1 MKAKGAHPQLAA
13 QQPVTSSSQNQTPP
27 PNHIS
32 HARSKSSA
40 VPSATSLTQVT
51 TGNISRSISACNRC
65 RSRKTKCDQLFP
77 ACTACAKANVECVG
91 VDAAT
96 GREIPR
102 SYVSHLEERVA
113 FLEKQLA
120 NGFQL
125 DQQSPPVDG
134 SRKRKADGD
143 MVNSSASVP
152 RPSQDFVSDHSQGRN
167 QQINIVGAELKQEP
181 DTHAPL
187 RSMET
192 AQDGLLGPGG
202 KDIGFAELMFAAI
215 KVSSRTKGHLPAR
228 VASFR
233 GKLPEH
239 WKNNTGGTEDAD
251 SLPPTTADLQTVMQK
266 PTPADFPDM
275 KTAIHLANAYFNQ
288 ANPQIPILHA
298 PVFMDKLT
306 QLYEWLDKRPGVT
319 EADLPEEHIPMLY
332 YMNMVFA
339 IATGMNSNYQSM
351 PEQFHA
357 SAMKYIHT
365 IFSAPNRLD
374 TLKGVLLLALYS
386 LMRPAVP
393 GVWYV
398 VGSALRICI
407 DLGLHQETP
416 QVLQVLDPLTIDA
429 RRRLFWCAYSL
440 DRQVCVYLGRP
451 FGISDDAIKVPLP
464 EDIDENL
471 ISEHGILKEHPDAV
485 RKSSRT
491 IACHMFRIRQL
502 QSEIQ
507 KILYQQSEVPR
518 QFADVLDWRR
528 DMERRL
534 HDWTISVPKK
544 ENEANCGYNMGF
556 IDLNYQQTRLLLYG
570 LSPAVP
576 KPDTAAY
583 LVIADAGDRIIK
595 AYRGLHRS
603 KSINYTWL
611 ACHNLFTAGTSY
623 LCSLWHSP
631 EVRKRT
637 SVDQID
643 HNAMACK
650 LVFESMQE
658 RCPAAI
664 GCRDVFENLAS
675 ATIQLCSKKGD
686 LRHDSHSNKRIRG
699 ESSSSRR
706 APEKTPLEP
715 VQHALPA
722 SLANIV
728 HHVPSPP
735 PSEQSNPAPHLQPR
749 HHTPTIQDQ
758 RHDTPLSSYDV
769 FQQEL
774 LAGSPPLQQQQHPL
788 QFSHSQHSMQHQ
800 QPMAP
805 PSNHYTRPMQ
815 QSPPIQQDP
824 FVLSPASQ
832 SPAPQHQVGIS
843 PGAHSH
849 HSSMSLQTPPS
860 VTHESSMFSP
870 HSGFLPENN
879 PNLEQIIRTAN
890 ELSNDTSYN
899 IFNSGYQDDSGGQ
912 GAVEESMG
920 SKVYSLMSNVG
931 GGSIWSDQFLF
942 DNGNGVGADGVGVGY
957 PMGYGSGLSLGFGQ
971 MGGGGSSDY
980 SNNFVGFGL

>member
-1 MKAKGAHPQLAA
+1 MKAKQPQSASPLPSAA
-13 QQPVTSSSQNQTPP
+13 QSASPTPT
-27 PNHIS
+27 
-32 HARSKSSA
+32 HARSKSG

-120 NGFQL
+120 SSARIDGP
-125 DQQSPPVDG
+125 SPSDS

-143 MVNSSASVP
+143 MVSPLTAT
-152 RPSQDFVSDHSQGRN
+152 RPDFSLDHSQTNGQHINVIGGPRHDSNGHIGVGQPLVRGESGR
-167 QQINIVGAELKQEP
+167 
-181 DTHAPL
+181 
-187 RSMET
+187 
-192 AQDGLLGPGG
+192 DGLLGPGA
-202 KDIGFAELMFAAI
+202 KDISFAELMFAAV
-215 KVSSRTKGHLPAR
+215 KVSSKTKGHLPAR

-239 WKNNTGGTEDAD
+239 WKNNTNPNEDGDA
-251 SLPPTTADLQTVMQK
+251 LPPTTADLQTVLHK
-266 PTPADFPDM
+266 PTPAPFPDRQ
-275 KTAIHLANAYFNQ
+275 TAELLANAYINQ
-288 ANPQIPILHA
+288 ANPQIPILHGPTFLA
-298 PVFMDKLT
+298 NLRAVYD
-306 QLYEWLDKRPGVT
+306 WLGERPGLKET
-319 EADLPEEHIPMLY
+319 DLPEEHIPMLY

-339 IATGMNSNYQSM
+339 IATGMNADYQSM

-357 SAMKYIHT
+357 AAMKYIDT

-416 QVLQVLDPLTIDA
+416 QVLRVLDALTIDE

-451 FGISDDAIKVPLP
+451 FGISDDAIRVPFP
-464 EDIDENL
+464 EDIDDSL
-471 ISEHGILKEHPDAV
+471 ISEYGIQKEHPNAI

-518 QFADVLDWRR
+518 QFKDLTEWRK

-534 HDWTISVPKK
+534 NDWTISVPKK
-544 ENEANCGYNMGF
+544 DNEANCGYNMGF

-576 KPDTAAY
+576 QPDTAAY
-583 LVIADAGDRIIK
+583 LVISDAGDRIIK
-595 AYRGLHRS
+595 AYRSLHRS

-637 SVDQID
+637 TVDKTD

-650 LVFESMQE
+650 LIFESMQE

-686 LRHDSHSNKRIRG
+686 LLGGSHSNKRIRG
-699 ESSSSRR
+699 EGNSARR
-706 APEKTPLEP
+706 TIEKTSIEP

-735 PSEQSNPAPHLQPR
+735 PSEQSMQTPHSQTR
-749 HHTPTIQDQ
+749 HTPSIQES
-758 RHDTPLSSYDV
+758 TPLSTYDV

-774 LAGSPPLQQQQHPL
+774 TTSPPI
-788 QFSHSQHSMQHQ
+788 Q

-805 PSNHYTRPMQ
+805 PSNHYARSMQ
-815 QSPPIQQDP
+815 QSPPIQDP
-824 FVLSPASQ
+824 FILSPPSQ
-832 SPAPQHQVGIS
+832 SPISQQQPVIS

-849 HSSMSLQTPPS
+849 HSSISMQTPPS
-860 VTHESSMFSP
+860 ASHDSMFSP

-879 PNLEQIIRTAN
+879 PNLEQIMRTAN
-890 ELSNDTSYN
+890 DLTNDASYN
-899 IFNSGYQDDSGGQ
+899 IFNSVYQDDSNRSGG
-912 GAVEESMG
+912 GEDGMG
-920 SKVYSLMSNVG
+920 GKMYQLMSDVG
-931 GGSIWSDQFLF
+931 GGSIWGDQFMFELGAGGG
-942 DNGNGVGADGVGVGY
+942 DVGAYAGMYNGALSMGIGQVGGGNGAGVTD
-957 PMGYGSGLSLGFGQ
+957 PF
-971 MGGGGSSDY
+971 
-980 SNNFVGFGL
+980 NNFVGFSGGL

>member
-1 MKAKGAHPQLAA
+1 MKSKQPQSTLPTTAAGA
-13 QQPVTSSSQNQTPP
+13 QTASPT
-27 PNHIS
+27 HI
-32 HARSKSSA
+32 RSKST

-120 NGFQL
+120 SGA
-125 DQQSPPVDG
+125 QSQSSSG
-134 SRKRKADGD
+134 ESSRKRKADGD
-143 MVNSSASVP
+143 MVSPLTS
-152 RPSQDFVSDHSQGRN
+152 RPSQDLSNYQANGQNISVVGSRQNSEGQVFTGAIGQGD
-167 QQINIVGAELKQEP
+167 ATQEV
-181 DTHAPL
+181 
-187 RSMET
+187 
-192 AQDGLLGPGG
+192 LLGPSG
-202 KDIGFAELMFAAI
+202 KDISFAELMFAAV
-215 KVSSRTKGHLPAR
+215 KVSSKTGGHLPAK

-233 GKLPEH
+233 GKMPEH
-239 WKNNTGGTEDAD
+239 WKNNTGPNEDGDA
-251 SLPPTTADLQTVMQK
+251 LPPTTADLQTVLQK
-266 PTPADFPDM
+266 PVPATFPDRT
-275 KTAIHLANAYFNQ
+275 TAEKLALAYFNQ
-288 ANPQIPILHA
+288 ANPQIPILHRTI
-298 PVFMDKLT
+298 FMAKLKT
-306 QLYEWLDKRPGVT
+306 VYDWLAERPGYKET
-319 EADLPEEHIPMLY
+319 DLPEEYTPMLY
-332 YMNMVFA
+332 YMNMVWA
-339 IATGMNSNYQSM
+339 IATGMNANYQSM
-351 PEQFHA
+351 PEKFHA
-357 SAMKYIHT
+357 AAMKYIDT
-365 IFSAPNRLD
+365 IFSTSNRLD

-416 QVLQVLDPLTIDA
+416 QVLRVLDALTIDT

-451 FGISDDAIKVPLP
+451 FGISDDAIKVPFP
-464 EDIDENL
+464 EDIDDSL
-471 ISEHGILKEHPDAV
+471 ISEYGILKEHPNALN
-485 RKSSRT
+485 KSSRT

-507 KILYQQSEVPR
+507 KILYQQSELPR
-518 QFADVLDWRR
+518 EFNSIGHWRK

-544 ENEANCGYNMGF
+544 DNEANCGYNMGF

-583 LVIADAGDRIIK
+583 LVISDAGDRIIK
-595 AYRGLHRS
+595 AYRSLHRA

-623 LCSLWHSP
+623 LCALWHSP

-637 SVDQID
+637 TVDQID
-643 HNAMACK
+643 HNAMACRSI
-650 LVFESMQE
+650 FESMQE

-686 LRHDSHSNKRIRG
+686 LLGGGHPTKRIRG
-699 ESSSSRR
+699 ENSSSRR
-706 APEKTPLEP
+706 TTEKTALEP
-715 VQHALPA
+715 VHHALPA

-735 PSEQSNPAPHLQPR
+735 PSESILTPISQPR
-749 HHTPTIQDQ
+749 HTTNVHES
-758 RHDTPLSSYDV
+758 TPLSAYDV
-769 FQQEL
+769 FQQDP
-774 LAGSPPLQQQQHPL
+774 LAISPSLQQ
-788 QFSHSQHSMQHQ
+788 Q

-805 PSNHYTRPMQ
+805 PVNHYSRSLQ
-815 QSPPIQQDP
+815 QSPPALHDP
-824 FVLSPASQ
+824 FVLSPPSQ
-832 SPAPQHQVGIS
+832 SPISHQQAVIS

-849 HSSMSLQTPPS
+849 HSSISMQSPHSAQDSL
-860 VTHESSMFSP
+860 FSP

-879 PNLEQIIRTAN
+879 PNLEQIMRTAT

-899 IFNSGYQDDSGGQ
+899 IFNSGYADDSTGTGNGEDGMGGKMYQ
-912 GAVEESMG
+912 
-920 SKVYSLMSNVG
+920 LMSDVG
-931 GGSIWSDQFLF
+931 GGSIWGDQFMFELG
-942 DNGNGVGADGVGVGY
+942 DGNGGGGGGGGGASTAGGYAVGY
-957 PMGYGSGLSLGFGQ
+957 NGTLSM
-971 MGGGGSSDY
+971 MGGGGVGGATDHF
-980 SNNFVGFGL
+980 NNFVGFSGGL

>member
-1 MKAKGAHPQLAA
+1 MKSKQPQSALPTAAGA
-13 QQPVTSSSQNQTPP
+13 QTTASPT
-27 PNHIS
+27 HI
-32 HARSKSSA
+32 RSKSTI
-40 VPSATSLTQVT
+40 PSATSLTQVT

-120 NGFQL
+120 SGAQL
-125 DQQSPPVDG
+125 QPSSG
-134 SRKRKADGD
+134 ESSRKRKADGD
-143 MVNSSASVP
+143 MVSPLSS
-152 RPSQDFVSDHSQGRN
+152 RPSQDFTNYQSNGQHISV
-167 QQINIVGAELKQEP
+167 VGGGPRQDSEGQVFTGAIGQT
-181 DTHAPL
+181 D
-187 RSMET
+187 T
-192 AQDGLLGPGG
+192 AQEALLGPKG
-202 KDIGFAELMFAAI
+202 KDISFAELMFAAV
-215 KVSSRTKGHLPAR
+215 KVSSKTVGHLPPR

-233 GKLPEH
+233 GKMPEN
-239 WKNNTGGTEDAD
+239 WKSNTGTNEDGDA
-251 SLPPTTADLQTVMQK
+251 LPPTTAELQTVLQK
-266 PTPADFPDM
+266 PVPATFPDRT
-275 KTAIHLANAYFNQ
+275 TAEKLALAYFNQ
-288 ANPQIPILHA
+288 ANPQIPILHRTI
-298 PVFMDKLT
+298 FMGKLNDV
-306 QLYEWLDKRPGVT
+306 YEWLAERPGLKET
-319 EADLPEEHIPMLY
+319 DLPEEHVPMLY
-332 YMNMVFA
+332 YMNMVWA
-339 IATGMNSNYQSM
+339 IATGMNAAYQSM
-351 PEQFHA
+351 PEKFHA
-357 SAMKYIHT
+357 AAMKHIDT
-365 IFSAPNRLD
+365 IFSSPNRLD

-416 QVLQVLDPLTIDA
+416 QVLRVLDALTIDT

-451 FGISDDAIKVPLP
+451 FGISDDAIKVNFP
-464 EDIDENL
+464 EDIDDSF
-471 ISEHGILKEHPDAV
+471 ISEHGIFKEHPNASN
-485 RKSSRT
+485 KSSRT
-491 IACHMFRIRQL
+491 IARHMFMIRQL

-507 KILYQQSEVPR
+507 KILYQQSELPR
-518 QFADVLDWRR
+518 KFTSIDHWRK
-528 DMERRL
+528 DMEGRL
-534 HDWTISVPKK
+534 NVWTITVPKK

-583 LVIADAGDRIIK
+583 LVISDAGDRIIK
-595 AYRGLHRS
+595 AYRSLHRA

-623 LCSLWHSP
+623 LCALWHSP

-637 SVDQID
+637 TVDQID

-650 LVFESMQE
+650 SIFESMQE

-664 GCRDVFENLAS
+664 GCRDVFESLAS
-675 ATIQLCSKKGD
+675 ATIQFCSKKGD
-686 LRHDSHSNKRIRG
+686 LLGGGHPSKRPRG
-699 ESSSSRR
+699 ESSTSRR
-706 APEKTPLEP
+706 TNEKTGLEP
-715 VQHALPA
+715 VHHALPA

-735 PSEQSNPAPHLQPR
+735 PSEQNILTPISQPR
-749 HHTPTIQDQ
+749 HTPSVQDP
-758 RHDTPLSSYDV
+758 TPLSVYDV
-769 FQQEL
+769 FQQDP
-774 LAGSPPLQQQQHPL
+774 LAISTSIQ
-788 QFSHSQHSMQHQ
+788 Q

-805 PSNHYTRPMQ
+805 PVHYSRSLQ
-815 QSPPIQQDP
+815 QSPPALHDP
-824 FVLSPASQ
+824 FVLSPPSQ
-832 SPAPQHQVGIS
+832 SPIPQQPVIS

-849 HSSMSLQTPPS
+849 HSSMSMQSPHSAQDSL
-860 VTHESSMFSP
+860 FSP

-879 PNLEQIIRTAN
+879 PNLEQIMRTAT

-899 IFNSGYQDDSGGQ
+899 IFNSGYANDSTGTGTGEDGMGGKMYQ
-912 GAVEESMG
+912 
-920 SKVYSLMSNVG
+920 LMSDVG
-931 GGSIWSDQFLF
+931 GGSIWGDQFMFELG
-942 DNGNGVGADGVGVGY
+942 DGNSTAGAGTAGGYAVGY
-957 PMGYGSGLSLGFGQ
+957 NGTLSM
-971 MGGGGSSDY
+971 MGGGGGVGGPTDHF
-980 SNNFVGFGL
+980 NNFVGFSGGL

>member
-1 MKAKGAHPQLAA
+1 MKAKHPQAPSSLPAA
-13 QQPVTSSSQNQTPP
+13 QTTATSPP
-27 PNHIS
+27 T
-32 HARSKSSA
+32 HARSKSG

-120 NGFQL
+120 SGGGGGGGGGGGA
-125 DQQSPPVDG
+125 QSDSQSSG
-134 SRKRKADGD
+134 DLSRKRKADGD
-143 MVNSSASVP
+143 MVVSNNSRPEYMVDRPHSNGQHINLVGGGSRHDSDAHIP
-152 RPSQDFVSDHSQGRN
+152 RVTD
-167 QQINIVGAELKQEP
+167 
-181 DTHAPL
+181 HAPP
-187 RSMET
+187 T
-192 AQDGLLGPGG
+192 QGGILGPGG
-202 KDIGFAELMFAAI
+202 KDISFAELMFAAV
-215 KVSSRTKGHLPAR
+215 KVSSKTKGHLPAR

-233 GKLPEH
+233 GRLPEH
-239 WKNNTGGTEDAD
+239 WKNNTNPNEETDA
-251 SLPPTTADLQTVMQK
+251 LPPTTADLQTVLQK
-266 PTPADFPDM
+266 PNPATFPDRQ
-275 KTAIHLANAYFNQ
+275 TAEALANAYFNQ
-288 ANPQIPILHA
+288 ANPQIPILHG
-298 PVFMDKLT
+298 PTFLNKLRAV
-306 QLYEWLDKRPGVT
+306 YDWLADRPGLKET
-319 EADLPEEHIPMLY
+319 DLPDEYIPMLY
-332 YMNMVFA
+332 YMNMVWA

-357 SAMKYIHT
+357 AAMKYIDT
-365 IFSAPNRLD
+365 IFSAQNRLD

-386 LMRPAVP
+386 LMRPAIP

-416 QVLQVLDPLTIDA
+416 QVLRVLDALTIDE

-451 FGISDDAIKVPLP
+451 FGISDDALKVPFP
-464 EDIDENL
+464 EDIDDSL
-471 ISEHGILKEHPDAV
+471 ISEYGIQKEHPDAI

-507 KILYQQSEVPR
+507 KILYQQSELPR
-518 QFADVLDWRR
+518 KFTDIPEWRK

-534 HDWTISVPKK
+534 NDWTISVPKK
-544 ENEANCGYNMGF
+544 DNEANCGYNMGF

-576 KPDTAAY
+576 QPDTAAY

-595 AYRGLHRS
+595 AYRSLHRS

-637 SVDQID
+637 TVDQID

-650 LVFESMQE
+650 LIFESMQE

-686 LRHDSHSNKRIRG
+686 LLGGSHSNKRMRG
-699 ESSSSRR
+699 ESNTTRR
-706 APEKTPLEP
+706 VTEKTSIEP

-735 PSEQSNPAPHLQPR
+735 PSEQN
-749 HHTPTIQDQ
+749 IQ
-758 RHDTPLSSYDV
+758 TPLSRHTPNIKESSTPYDI
-769 FQQEL
+769 FKQEMTT
-774 LAGSPPLQQQQHPL
+774 SPPLH
-788 QFSHSQHSMQHQ
+788 H
-800 QPMAP
+800 PMAP
-805 PSNHYTRPMQ
+805 PSNHYARTSTTSLQ
-815 QSPPIQQDP
+815 HSPPIQQDP
-824 FVLSPASQ
+824 FIVSPPSQ
-832 SPAPQHQVGIS
+832 SPIPHAPVIS
-843 PGAHSH
+843 PGGHSH
-849 HSSMSLQTPPS
+849 HSSISMQTPPS
-860 VTHESSMFSP
+860 ASHESIFSP
-870 HSGFLPENN
+870 HSSNFLQENN
-879 PNLEQIIRTAN
+879 ANLEQIMRTAG
-890 ELSNDTSYN
+890 ELGNDASYN
-899 IFNSGYQDDSGGQ
+899 VFNSLYQIQDESGGA
-912 GAVEESMG
+912 GPGEDGMG
-920 SKVYSLMSNVG
+920 GKMYQLMSDVG
-931 GGSIWSDQFLF
+931 GGSIWGDQFMF
-942 DNGNGVGADGVGVGY
+942 EVGSSAGGGGGGGD
-957 PMGYGSGLSLGFGQ
+957 GSGYAGVYNGTLSMGIGQ
-971 MGGGGSSDY
+971 MGGGGGGGVTDHF
-980 SNNFVGFGL
+980 NNFVGFSGGL

>member
-1 MKAKGAHPQLAA
+1 MKAKQPQAPLA
-13 QQPVTSSSQNQTPP
+13 VSQTASPTQ
-27 PNHIS
+27 
-32 HARSKSSA
+32 ARAKSN
-40 VPSATSLTQVT
+40 VPSATSLVHQT

-120 NGFQL
+120 EGQHPANGQAIS
-125 DQQSPPVDG
+125 DS

-143 MVNSSASVP
+143 MVSPLNAQQDLLNGIHTNGV
-152 RPSQDFVSDHSQGRN
+152 SQQH
-167 QQINIVGAELKQEP
+167 INIVGGGIRHIP
-181 DTHAPL
+181 DSREAGHG
-187 RSMET
+187 
-192 AQDGLLGPGG
+192 QNGLLGSGG

-215 KVSSRTKGHLPAR
+215 KVSSRTQGHLPAR

-233 GKLPEH
+233 GRLPEP
-239 WKNNTGGTEDAD
+239 WKQSNNNGLSSEDSDA
-251 SLPPTTADLQTVMQK
+251 LPPTTAELQTVLQK
-266 PTPADFPDM
+266 PTPATFPDR
-275 KTAIHLANAYFNQ
+275 KTAELLASGYFNQ
-288 ANPQIPILHA
+288 ANPQIPILHE
-298 PVFMDKLT
+298 PTFMTKLKAVY
-306 QLYEWLDKRPGVT
+306 QWLEERPGLKET
-319 EADLPEEHIPMLY
+319 DLPEEHIPMLY

-351 PEQFHA
+351 PESFHA
-357 SAMKYIHT
+357 AAMRYIDT
-365 IFSAPNRLD
+365 IFSAQNRLD

-416 QVLQVLDPLTIDA
+416 QVLRQLDPLTIDE

-451 FGISDDAIKVPLP
+451 FGISDDAIKVPFP
-464 EDIDENL
+464 EDIDDSL
-471 ISEHGILKEHPDAV
+471 ISEYGIQKEHPNAL

-491 IACHMFRIRQL
+491 IACHMFKIRQL

-518 QFADVLDWRR
+518 KFKDIAEWRK

-534 HDWTISVPKK
+534 HDWTISVPKR

-576 KPDTAAY
+576 NPDTAAY

-595 AYRGLHRS
+595 AYRSLHRS

-623 LCSLWHSP
+623 LCALWHSH

-637 SVDQID
+637 SVEQID
-643 HNAMACK
+643 FNALACK
-650 LVFESMQE
+650 AVFDSMKE

-675 ATIQLCSKKGD
+675 ATIQLCNTKGD
-686 LRHDSHSNKRIRG
+686 LLGGSHSNKRIRA
-699 ESSSSRR
+699 ENAAKSRSKV
-706 APEKTPLEP
+706 EKVPVEP

-735 PSEQSNPAPHLQPR
+735 PSEQSIP
-749 HHTPTIQDQ
+749 TPISQS
-758 RHDTPLSSYDV
+758 HSTPQIPDSFPPNAYDI
-769 FQQEL
+769 FQQDPL
-774 LAGSPPLQQQQHPL
+774 TASPPLQN
-788 QFSHSQHSMQHQ
+788 SMG
-800 QPMAP
+800 P
-805 PSNHYTRPMQ
+805 PTHFRPIQ
-815 QSPPIQQDP
+815 QSPVQDP
-824 FVLSPASQ
+824 FVVSPPAQ
-832 SPAPQHQVGIS
+832 SPIIQQPVIS
-843 PGAHSH
+843 PGAHSQ
-849 HSSMSLQTPPS
+849 HSGMSMQTPPS
-860 VTHESSMFSP
+860 AHDSLFSP
-870 HSGFLPENN
+870 GGGFLEN
-879 PNLEQIIRTAN
+879 PNLEQIMRTAN
-890 ELSNDTSYN
+890 ELGNDANYN
-899 IFNSGYQDDSGGQ
+899 VFNSGYQDDSTVSGEDPMGG
-912 GAVEESMG
+912 
-920 SKVYSLMSNVG
+920 KVYQLMSDVG
-931 GGSIWSDQFLF
+931 GGSIWTDQFMLE
-942 DNGNGVGADGVGVGY
+942 GIADGGY
-957 PMGYGSGLSLGFGQ
+957 TAYNATLNMGFGQ
-971 MGGGGSSDY
+971 MGNGMGNDSF
-980 SNNFVGFGL
+980 NNFVGFSGGL

>member
-1 MKAKGAHPQLAA
+1 MKAKASHPQLAA
-13 QQPVTSSSQNQTPP
+13 QLPGASSSHIQAPSSPP
-27 PNHIS
+27 THIS

-40 VPSATSLTQVT
+40 VPSATSLTQAT

-120 NGFQL
+120 NGAQS
-125 DQQSPPVDG
+125 DQQSPPVDV
-134 SRKRKADGD
+134 SRKRKADGG
-143 MVNSSASVP
+143 MVNQ
-152 RPSQDFVSDHSQGRN
+152 PSQDFLSDRSQAQSR
-167 QQINIVGAELKQEP
+167 QISIVGAELKQEP
-181 DTHAPL
+181 DVLPL
-187 RSMET
+187 IQPTEP
-192 AQDGLLGPGG
+192 QNGLLGPGG

-239 WKNNTGGTEDAD
+239 WKNVNGNEDAD
-251 SLPPTTADLQTVMQK
+251 DLPPTTADLQTVLQK
-266 PTPADFPDM
+266 PSPAAFPDRN
-275 KTAIHLANAYFNQ
+275 TAEHLANAYFNQ

-298 PVFMDKLT
+298 PVFMRKLT
-306 QLYEWLDKRPGVT
+306 SVYDWLSERPGST
-319 EADLPEEHIPMLY
+319 EVDLPEEHVPMLY

-339 IATGMNSNYQSM
+339 IATGMNANYKSM

-357 SAMKYIHT
+357 SAMKYIDT

-416 QVLQVLDPLTIDA
+416 QVLRVLDALTIDT

-451 FGISDDAIKVPLP
+451 FGISDDAIRVPLP
-464 EDIDENL
+464 DDIDENL
-471 ISEHGILKEHPDAV
+471 ISEYGIQKEHPSNV

-491 IACHMFRIRQL
+491 IAYHMFRIRQL

-518 QFADVLDWRR
+518 KFADVLDWRR

-534 HDWTISVPKK
+534 NDWTISVPKK
-544 ENEANCGYNMGF
+544 ENEVNCGYNMGF

-570 LSPAVP
+570 LSPAIP

-583 LVIADAGDRIIK
+583 LVISDAGDRIIK

-637 SVDQID
+637 TVDQID

-686 LRHDSHSNKRIRG
+686 LLHGSHSNKRMRG
-699 ESSSSRR
+699 EG
-706 APEKTPLEP
+706 A
-715 VQHALPA
+715 
-722 SLANIV
+722 
-728 HHVPSPP
+728 
-735 PSEQSNPAPHLQPR
+735 
-749 HHTPTIQDQ
+749 
-758 RHDTPLSSYDV
+758 YDV
-769 FQQEL
+769 FQQDP
-774 LAGSPPLQQQQHPL
+774 LAASPPLQQQHIL
-788 QFSHSQHSMQHQ
+788 QLSQHSQHTSQQQH
-800 QPMAP
+800 PMAP
-805 PSNHYTRPMQ
+805 PSNHYTRPIQ
-815 QSPPIQQDP
+815 QTPPIQQDP

-860 VTHESSMFSP
+860 ASHDSIFSP
-870 HSGFLPENN
+870 HSGFLLENN
-879 PNLEQIIRTAN
+879 PQLEQVMRTAN
-890 ELSNDTSYN
+890 ELGSDASYN
-899 IFNSGYQDDSGGQ
+899 IFNSGYQDDSSGQ
-912 GAVEESMG
+912 GTIEDGMG
-920 SKVYSLMSNVG
+920 GKMYQLMSDVG
-931 GGSIWSDQFLF
+931 GGSIWADQFMF
-942 DNGNGVGADGVGVGY
+942 DSGGGMGADGIGAGY
-957 PMGYGSGLSLGFGQ
+957 PLGYGGGLSIGIGQ
-971 MGGGGSSDY
+971 MGGGGGTTDHY
-980 SNNFVGFGL
+980 SNFVGFSGGL

>member
-1 MKAKGAHPQLAA
+1 MKEKQPQSVLPA
-13 QQPVTSSSQNQTPP
+13 SSQTVHPT
-27 PNHIS
+27 H
-32 HARSKSSA
+32 HARSKST
-40 VPSATSLTQVT
+40 VPSATSLTQAT

-113 FLEKQLA
+113 FLEKQVA
-120 NGFQL
+120 QATAQF
-125 DQQSPPVDG
+125 DG
-134 SRKRKADGD
+134 LPSSAGDSSRKRKADGD
-143 MVNSSASVP
+143 MVTPSSAS
-152 RPSQDFVSDHSQGRN
+152 RPSQDFPRDRSQPNG
-167 QQINIVGAELKQEP
+167 QQHINIVGGDHRRDVGTQLSSSRPVGES
-181 DTHAPL
+181 
-187 RSMET
+187 R
-192 AQDGLLGPGG
+192 QDGLLG
-202 KDIGFAELMFAAI
+202 KDISFAELMFAAV
-215 KVSSRTKGHLPAR
+215 KVSSQTKGHLPAR

-233 GKLPEH
+233 GRLPEH
-239 WKNNTGGTEDAD
+239 WKNNTNPNEDSDA
-251 SLPPTTADLQTVMQK
+251 LPPTTADLQTVLQR
-266 PTPADFPDM
+266 PVPATFPDRS
-275 KTAIHLANAYFNQ
+275 TAEVLADAYFNQ
-288 ANPQIPILHA
+288 ANPQIPILHR
-298 PVFMDKLT
+298 PIFFRKLNDV
-306 QLYEWLDKRPGVT
+306 YDWLGERPGLKET
-319 EADLPEEHIPMLY
+319 DLPDEYIPMLY

-339 IATGMNSNYQSM
+339 IATGMNAGYQSM

-357 SAMKYIHT
+357 AAMKYIDT

-416 QVLQVLDPLTIDA
+416 QVLRVLDALTIDE

-451 FGISDDAIKVPLP
+451 FGISDDAVKVPFP
-464 EDIDENL
+464 EDIDDSL
-471 ISEHGILKEHPDAV
+471 ISEYGIHKEHPNAV

-518 QFADVLDWRR
+518 QFKEVNDWRK

-534 HDWTISVPKK
+534 TDWTISVPKK
-544 ENEANCGYNMGF
+544 DNEANCGYNMGF

-595 AYRGLHRS
+595 AYRSLHRS

-637 SVDQID
+637 TVDQID

-650 LVFESMQE
+650 LIFESMQE

-686 LRHDSHSNKRIRG
+686 LLGGSHSHKRMRG
-699 ESSSSRR
+699 EGNSTRR
-706 APEKTPLEP
+706 TVEKTAIEP
-715 VQHALPA
+715 VQHTLPA

-735 PSEQSNPAPHLQPR
+735 PSEQS
-749 HHTPTIQDQ
+749 IQ
-758 RHDTPLSSYDV
+758 TPLSQARHTPSVHEKTPLSVYEV
-769 FQQEL
+769 FKQEP
-774 LAGSPPLQQQQHPL
+774 LATSPPLQQP
-788 QFSHSQHSMQHQ
+788 
-800 QPMAP
+800 PMAP
-805 PSNHYTRPMQ
+805 PSNHYARPLQ
-815 QSPPIQQDP
+815 QSPIQDP
-824 FVLSPASQ
+824 FILSPPSQ
-832 SPAPQHQVGIS
+832 SPISQQQPVIS

-849 HSSMSLQTPPS
+849 HSSISMQTPPS
-860 VTHESSMFSP
+860 VHDSLFSP
-870 HSGFLPENN
+870 HSNFLTDN
-879 PNLEQIIRTAN
+879 PHLEQIMRTAGD
-890 ELSNDTSYN
+890 LGNDASYN
-899 IFNSGYQDDSGGQ
+899 VFNSGYQDDSAGGA
-912 GAVEESMG
+912 GEDGMG
-920 SKVYSLMSNVG
+920 GKMYQLMSDVG
-931 GGSIWSDQFLF
+931 GGSIWGDQFMF
-942 DNGNGVGADGVGVGY
+942 DTMGADGNGGGTGGGGGGNNGGSGGYAGMYNGTLSMGLGGNGVGTTDH
-957 PMGYGSGLSLGFGQ
+957 F
-971 MGGGGSSDY
+971 
-980 SNNFVGFGL
+980 NNFVGFSGGL

>member
-1 MKAKGAHPQLAA
+1 MKSKQPQFGLPTTAAA
-13 QQPVTSSSQNQTPP
+13 QTAASPT
-27 PNHIS
+27 HI
-32 HARSKSSA
+32 RSKST

-120 NGFQL
+120 SGSQL
-125 DQQSPPVDG
+125 QSPSG
-134 SRKRKADGD
+134 ESSRKRKADGD
-143 MVNSSASVP
+143 MVSPLSS
-152 RPSQDFVSDHSQGRN
+152 RPSQDFTNYQSNGQH
-167 QQINIVGAELKQEP
+167 INVVGGGSRQNSEGTIHTGTIGQADATQE
-181 DTHAPL
+181 
-187 RSMET
+187 S
-192 AQDGLLGPGG
+192 LLGPSG
-202 KDIGFAELMFAAI
+202 KDISFAELMFAAV
-215 KVSSRTKGHLPAR
+215 KVSSKTGGHLPAR

-239 WKNNTGGTEDAD
+239 WKNNTGSNEDGDA
-251 SLPPTTADLQTVMQK
+251 LPPTTADLQTVLQK
-266 PTPADFPDM
+266 PVPATFPDRT
-275 KTAIHLANAYFNQ
+275 TAEKLALAYFNQ
-288 ANPQIPILHA
+288 ANPQIPILHRTI
-298 PVFMDKLT
+298 FMGKLRAV
-306 QLYEWLDKRPGVT
+306 YDWLAERPGLKET
-319 EADLPEEHIPMLY
+319 DLPDEHLSMLY
-332 YMNMVFA
+332 YMNMVWA
-339 IATGMNSNYQSM
+339 IATGMNANYQSM

-357 SAMKYIHT
+357 TAMKYIDT

-416 QVLQVLDPLTIDA
+416 QVLRVLDALTIDT

-451 FGISDDAIKVPLP
+451 FGISDDAIKVPFP
-464 EDIDENL
+464 EDIDDSL
-471 ISEHGILKEHPDAV
+471 ISEYGILKEHPNAQN
-485 RKSSRT
+485 KSSRT

-507 KILYQQSEVPR
+507 KILYQQSELPR
-518 QFADVLDWRR
+518 KFKNINDWRE

-534 HDWTISVPKK
+534 NDWTISVPKK
-544 ENEANCGYNMGF
+544 DNEANCGYNMGF

-583 LVIADAGDRIIK
+583 LVISDAGDRIIK
-595 AYRGLHRS
+595 AYRSLHQS

-611 ACHNLFTAGTSY
+611 ACHNLFTAGTSF
-623 LCSLWHSP
+623 LCALWHSQ

-637 SVDQID
+637 TVDKID

-650 LVFESMQE
+650 VIFESMQE

-686 LRHDSHSNKRIRG
+686 LRGGGHPSKRIRG

-706 APEKTPLEP
+706 TTEKTALEP
-715 VQHALPA
+715 VHHALPA

-735 PSEQSNPAPHLQPR
+735 PSEQNIPTPISQPR
-749 HHTPTIQDQ
+749 HTPSLQES
-758 RHDTPLSSYDV
+758 TPLSTYEV
-769 FQQEL
+769 FQQDPL
-774 LAGSPPLQQQQHPL
+774 VASPPLQQQQ
-788 QFSHSQHSMQHQ
+788 
-800 QPMAP
+800 PMAP
-805 PSNHYTRPMQ
+805 PVNHYSRSLQ
-815 QSPPIQQDP
+815 QSPPALHDP
-824 FVLSPASQ
+824 FVLSPPSQ
-832 SPAPQHQVGIS
+832 SPISQQPPVIS

-849 HSSMSLQTPPS
+849 HSSMSMQSPHSAQDSL
-860 VTHESSMFSP
+860 FSP

-879 PNLEQIIRTAN
+879 PNLEQIMRTAN

-899 IFNSGYQDDSGGQ
+899 IFNSGYADDSTGTGNGEDGMGGKMYQ
-912 GAVEESMG
+912 
-920 SKVYSLMSNVG
+920 LMSDVG
-931 GGSIWSDQFLF
+931 GGSIWGDQFMF
-942 DNGNGVGADGVGVGY
+942 EVGDGSGAGTAGGYAVGY
-957 PMGYGSGLSLGFGQ
+957 NGTLSM
-971 MGGGGSSDY
+971 MGGGGVGGATDHF
-980 SNNFVGFGL
+980 NNFVGFSGGL